1 MTKKKSPCMELVDK
15 RLIATVFPLNE
26 ITKILTKH
34 GYKLKVVAGFN
45 SSEPKKDVLM
55 LTLKRKSAA
64 PGIMASAYAVCHTS

>member
-1 MTKKKSPCMELVDK
+1 MTKKKCMELVDK

-45 SSEPKKDVLM
+45 SS
-55 LTLKRKSAA
+55 
-64 PGIMASAYAVCHTS
+64 